1 MNESLN
7 YLKSILNKDSVVVV
21 GVSGGPDSMCLLH
34 LLCDL
39 KESLNLK
46 IIVAHMNH
54 KVRKESDEEA
64 EYVKQFSND
73 NNLIYEYFELK
84 DIPKSNFHSEARI
97 IRYKF
102 FNELIEKYNAQFL
115 MTAHHGDDLIET
127 VLMRIQRGS
136 NLKGYSGFD
145 ILTNKGN
152 YKQVKPLIFYTKKDI
167 IDYMDSNNY
176 KYYIDRTNNEDDYL
190 RNRYRH
196 YILPKLHEEYD
207 LIQKKYLK
215 YSNTISEAD
224 DFINKYTK
232 EVLQDIYVDNTLFIN
247 KFLRQEKI
255 IQRRILEYILSTLYI
270 DDLYKVDDKNV
281 DEILKAINSNKTYVK
296 IKLPNNHI
304 IFKEYDELYVDK
316 DIIIN
321 NVKIMEVKESSD
333 TSNYTIRLNSKEIK
347 MPLVYRTRKDGDK
360 MIIKHMD
367 HSKKIKDIFIDLKI
381 PLYKRDEIIL
391 VCDSDDNILW
401 IPGYKKSKY
410 DKEINDKY
418 DIVLTCKKNK

>member
-84 DIPKSNFHSEARI
+84 NIPKSNFHSEARI

-176 KYYIDRTNNEDDYL
+176 KYYIDHTNNEDDYL

-196 YILPKLHEEYD
+196 YILPKLHEEYN

-224 DFINKYTK
+224 DFNNKYTK

-360 MIIKHMD
+360 MTIKNMD
-367 HSKKIKDIFIDLKI
+367 HAKKIKDIFIDLKI

-410 DKEINDKY
+410 DKDVNDKF
-418 DIVLTCKKNK
+418 DIILTCKKNK

>member
-1 MNESLN
+1 MVESLN
-7 YLKSILNKDSVVVV
+7 YLKSILDNDSVIVV

-39 KESLNLK
+39 KEQLNLS
-46 IIVAHMNH
+46 IVVAHMNH

-64 EYVKQFSND
+64 EYVKKFSEENQ
-73 NNLIYEYFELK
+73 LIYEYFELQ
-84 DIPKSNFHSEARI
+84 DIPTSNFHSEARI

-102 FNELIEKYNAQFL
+102 FNEWIDKYKASYL

-145 ILTNKGN
+145 ILVNKGT

-176 KYYIDRTNNEDDYL
+176 KYFIDCTNNEDDYL

-196 YILPKLHEEYD
+196 IILPNLHEEYD
-207 LIQKKYLK
+207 LIHKKYLK
-215 YSNTISEAD
+215 YSNIISEAD

-232 EVLQDIYVDNTLFIN
+232 EVLSEIYVDNTLYIN
-247 KFLRQEKI
+247 KFLKQEKI
-255 IQRRILEYILSTLYI
+255 IQRRIIEYILSTLYI
-270 DDLYKVDDKNV
+270 DDLYKVNDNNV
-281 DEILKAINSNKTYVK
+281 DEILKAINSKKTYVI
-296 IKLPNNHI
+296 IKLPNNHV

-316 DIIIN
+316 DIVIN
-321 NVKIMEVKESSD
+321 NTKIMEVKESED

-347 MPLVYRTRKDGDK
+347 MPLIYRTRKNGDK
-360 MIIKHMD
+360 MTIKNMD
-367 HSKKIKDIFIDLKI
+367 NSKKIKDIFIDLKI

-410 DKEINDKY
+410 DKDVNDKF
-418 DIVLTCKKNK
+418 DIVLTCEKNK

>member
-7 YLKSILNKDSVVVV
+7 YLKSILNKDSIVVV

-84 DIPKSNFHSEARI
+84 NIPKSNFHSEARI

-102 FNELIEKYNAQFL
+102 FNELIEKYNAEFL

-145 ILTNKGN
+145 ILTNKGT

-196 YILPKLHEEYD
+196 FILPKLHEEYD

-410 DKEINDKY
+410 DKETNDKY

>member
-64 EYVKQFSND
+64 EYVKQFSNI

-102 FNELIEKYNAQFL
+102 FNELIEKYNAEFL

-145 ILTNKGN
+145 ILTNKGI

-196 YILPKLHEEYD
+196 FILPKLHEEYD

-321 NVKIMEVKESSD
+321 NVKIMEVKDSSD

-360 MIIKHMD
+360 MTIKHMD
-367 HSKKIKDIFIDLKI
+367 HPKKIKDIFIDLKI

>member
-7 YLKSILNKDSVVVV
+7 YLKSILNKDSIVVV

-321 NVKIMEVKESSD
+321 NVKIMEVKDSSD